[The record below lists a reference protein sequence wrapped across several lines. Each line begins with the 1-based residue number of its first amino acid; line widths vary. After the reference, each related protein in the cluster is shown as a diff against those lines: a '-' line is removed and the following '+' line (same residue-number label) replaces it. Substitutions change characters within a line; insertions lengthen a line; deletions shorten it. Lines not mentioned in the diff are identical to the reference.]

1 MHVNIR
7 KALIV
12 ANMLKDD
19 AQEIVDA
26 ICSHLES
33 TGIKT
38 QLVCFKGKPE
48 IPTIDRDVDF
58 AFSLGGDGTVLFC
71 ARLLFGREVPILA
84 VNIGDFGF
92 ITEVSKDEWKATFDS
107 YLAGGVGLS
116 SRVML
121 EVNIARN
128 GSRMGPYLAMNDA
141 VIGAHHISKVIKLG
155 VRISDTALG
164 RYRADGLIV
173 STPTGSTAYSMAA
186 GGPILLPE
194 MDAMILNPICPFT
207 LSNRPLV
214 VPGEEPI
221 EIEVEEQRAEIIL
234 TLDGQTVIPLMSSDT
249 VTIGVSATKAVII
262 RSEKRN
268 FLDVLRAKLKWAGGP
283 DA

>member
-1 MHVNIR
+1 MQIKIR

-12 ANMLKDD
+12 ANMLKED
-19 AQEIVDA
+19 AQEVVDA

-33 TGIKT
+33 IGVDG

-48 IPTIDRDVDF
+48 IPQIDSDVDF

-71 ARLLFGREVPILA
+71 ARLLSGREVPILA

-92 ITEVSKDEWKATFDS
+92 ITEVSKDEWRATFDS
-107 YLAGGVGLS
+107 YLDRNVGLS
-116 SRVML
+116 SRGML
-121 EVNIARN
+121 EVNVGRD
-128 GSRMGPYLAMNDA
+128 GTRLGPFLALNDA

-155 VRISDTALG
+155 VRISETALG
-164 RYRADGLIV
+164 RYRADGLII

-186 GGPILLPE
+186 GGPILTPE

-214 VPGEEPI
+214 VPGGETI
-221 EIEVEEQRAEIIL
+221 EIEVEEQTAEIIL
-234 TLDGQTVIPLMSSDT
+234 TLDGQTVVPLRSADT
-249 VTIGVSATKAVII
+249 VRISVSNSRAVII
-262 RSEKRN
+262 RSDKRN
-268 FLDVLRAKLKWAGGP
+268 FFDVLRAKLKWAGGP

>member
-1 MHVNIR
+1 MRVKIR

-12 ANMLKDD
+12 ANMLKED
-19 AQEIVDA
+19 AQEVVDA

-33 TGIKT
+33 VGVEG

-48 IPTIDRDVDF
+48 IPPVDNDVDF

-71 ARLLFGREVPILA
+71 ARLLSGREVPILA

-92 ITEVSKDEWKATFDS
+92 ITEVSKDEWRAAFDN
-107 YLAGGVGLS
+107 YLEGNVGLS
-116 SRVML
+116 SRGML
-121 EVNIARN
+121 EVNVGRD
-128 GSRMGPYLAMNDA
+128 GTRMGPYLALNDA

-155 VRISDTALG
+155 VRISETALG
-164 RYRADGLIV
+164 RYRADGLII

-186 GGPILLPE
+186 GGPILTPE

-214 VPGEEPI
+214 VPGDEAI
-221 EIEVEEQRAEIIL
+221 EIEVEDQTAEIIL
-234 TLDGQTVIPLMSSDT
+234 TLDGQTVVPLRSSDT
-249 VTIGVSATKAVII
+249 VRIKISSSRAVII
-262 RSEKRN
+262 RSDKRN